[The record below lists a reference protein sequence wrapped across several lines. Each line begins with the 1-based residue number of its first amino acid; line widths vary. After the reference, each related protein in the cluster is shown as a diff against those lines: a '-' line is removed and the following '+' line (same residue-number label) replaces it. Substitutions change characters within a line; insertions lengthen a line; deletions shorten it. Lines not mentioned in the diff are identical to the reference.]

1 MSTEPCSV
9 RASGGARSCR
19 AEKESNGAERRAAR
33 HVLLRDLS
41 AIAALG
47 DLLMVFLGFLFAFWL
62 RFQSGFIPSAAGA
75 HSPASLLS
83 YWNLITLGTVTSFFG
98 LLSVDI
104 YREADLLH
112 VERIKGRLFNVLL
125 VGLFLLLGFS
135 LIAKTSPSISRTFVL
150 CAFGFVLCALYGWRF
165 FLNCICHHPAL
176 ARRLRQ
182 RLMFVGW
189 TPQACRVCEGGLRDF
204 PASIDC
210 LGCIQTENLPERGS
224 SCGSRALG
232 GISNLAAVLERHGVD
247 VLVVVDENMKPSE
260 LARVVSLCE
269 REQVEFKKVPQA
281 FEVFVSALRPSM
293 VGDLPVLALEGLPLN
308 LFLNRLLKRVVDVT
322 GALVGLLLSLPLV
335 IICGTLVRWE
345 SRGPVFY
352 RQVRMGLN
360 GRLFRMIKLRSM
372 RPDAEK

>member
-1 MSTEPCSV
+1 M
-9 RASGGARSCR
+9 
-19 AEKESNGAERRAAR
+19 
-33 HVLLRDLS
+33 
-41 AIAALG
+41 
-47 DLLMVFLGFLFAFWL
+47 
-62 RFQSGFIPSAAGA
+62 
-75 HSPASLLS
+75 
-83 YWNLITLGTVTSFFG
+83 
-98 LLSVDI
+98 DI

-293 VGDLPVLALEGLPLN
+293 VGNLPVLALEGLPLN

-372 RPDAEK
+372 RPDAEEQNGPQWAEENDSRRLQIGAFMRKWNIDEVPQFWNVFIGDMSLVGPRPERPELIPGFRNRCRTTTPVTKCGPVSPAGRRSTAARQHEPGGAHPP